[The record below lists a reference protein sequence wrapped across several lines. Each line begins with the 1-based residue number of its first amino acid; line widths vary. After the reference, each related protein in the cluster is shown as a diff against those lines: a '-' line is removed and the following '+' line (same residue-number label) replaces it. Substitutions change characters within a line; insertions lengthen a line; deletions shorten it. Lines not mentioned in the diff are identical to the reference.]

1 MLKNEI
7 QEPAVKT
14 VSLKMPY
21 PLYKKMRRMLME
33 QDATMSEV
41 LRGFAARYV
50 MEHEGGEKYSTRR

>member
-21 PLYKKMRRMLME
+21 PLYRKMRRVLAE
-33 QDATMSEV
+33 QDATMSEI
-41 LRGFAARYV
+41 LRGLAAQYV
-50 MEHEGGEKYSTRR
+50 MEHEGDDEI